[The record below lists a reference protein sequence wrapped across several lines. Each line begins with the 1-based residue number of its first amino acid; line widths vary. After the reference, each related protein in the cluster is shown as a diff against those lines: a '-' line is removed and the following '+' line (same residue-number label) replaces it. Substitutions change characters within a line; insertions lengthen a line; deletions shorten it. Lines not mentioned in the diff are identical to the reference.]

1 MITESRKAAPSKGA
15 SLLPPPKNLGSTD
28 RMETRACHQ
37 RAATQAP
44 VFFSGFAT
52 EQPAPSMVETLHQS
66 KQDYYA
72 VRHAGK
78 HGRDLFTDKP
88 IAGDDSRIGAQKTSP
103 QLSTQ
108 SSGTRAILGFAATAS
123 IDQARGEYIAR
134 LHPHVTN
141 MLGDEGGVV
150 HLVRPSRGPYVADST
165 LNSRT

>member
-1 MITESRKAAPSKGA
+1 MISENREAPASKGA
-15 SLLPPPKNLGSTD
+15 FRLTSKHLGSAKRAEAQEYHQ
-28 RMETRACHQ
+28 RMETK
-37 RAATQAP
+37 AP
-44 VFFSGFAT
+44 VFFSEFAT
-52 EQPAPSMVETLHQS
+52 EKPALSMVEALHQG
-66 KQDYYA
+66 KRDYYA
-72 VRHAGK
+72 VRHVGK
-78 HGRDLFTDKP
+78 RGRDLYTDAP
-88 IAGDDSRIGAQKTSP
+88 IAGNDSRIGPQKTSP

-108 SSGTRAILGFAATAS
+108 SSGTRAIRGFAATAS